1 MTAEPELITLSGI
14 EQSFPGVK
22 ALQNVDFHLRK
33 GEVHALLGENGAGKS
48 TLLSILAGIRQ
59 PDSGEI
65 HMNGEKVVFRCPAD
79 SQNAGVHLIHQEL
92 QLIPMLTAVQNM
104 FLAHEQ
110 RKLRWFKDS
119 AAMRRKASE
128 LLKPFKVD
136 INLDVPVSHISVAQ
150 RQLVEIARAM
160 LGNASVIAM
169 DEPTSSLSP
178 GECENLFR
186 IIDDMKRQ
194 GKGVIYVSHRLNE
207 LMRVSDRITILK
219 DGQYVATVN
228 TKETNTE
235 ELIRLMV
242 GRDLKVEERV
252 SSATDEVALE
262 ASNLSWKD
270 MVKDVSFT
278 LHKGEIL
285 GVAGLVGAGR
295 SECMRLVAGLEKPET
310 GSLRLRGRDIAFSSP
325 REAIRAGIG
334 MLPEDR
340 KRQGIVKWMSV
351 IQNASLPVLNKYA
364 KPFIRESRR
373 ASDVGRFAKAV
384 NLSPPDVRRAIGKFS
399 GGNQQK
405 GILIKW
411 LCAESSI
418 LIFDEPT
425 RGIDV
430 GAKGE
435 IYDLM
440 RTLADRGASIIL
452 VSSELPE
459 ILRMSDKVMVMRGGE
474 RTAILDNN
482 GLTEED
488 IMKYAAFSGEKE

>member
-22 ALQNVDFHLRK
+22 ALQGVDFHLRK

-65 HMNGEKVVFRCPAD
+65 RMNGQKVVFRSPAE
-79 SQNAGVHLIHQEL
+79 SQHSGVHLIHQEL
-92 QLIPMLTAVQNM
+92 QLIPMLTAVQNI
-104 FLAHEQ
+104 FLSHEL
-110 RKLRWFKDS
+110 KKFRWFKDS
-119 AAMRRKASE
+119 ASMRKIAAD
-128 LLKPFKVD
+128 LLKPFNVD

-186 IIDDMKRQ
+186 IIDEMKQQ

-207 LMRVSDRITILK
+207 LLRVSDRITILK
-219 DGQYVATVN
+219 DGQYVTTVN
-228 TKETNTE
+228 TAETNTD

-242 GRDLKVEERV
+242 GRDIKPEARR
-252 SSATDEVALE
+252 SSVTDEVVLE
-262 ASNLSWKD
+262 ANNLSWKD
-270 MVKDVSFT
+270 MVKDVSFS

-295 SECMRLVAGLEKPET
+295 SECMRLVAGLEKPDKGNLKLNNKPIT
-310 GSLRLRGRDIAFSSP
+310 FSSP

-340 KRQGIVKWMSV
+340 KRQGIIKLMSV
-351 IQNASLPVLNKYA
+351 IQNASLPVLKKYA
-364 KPFIRESRR
+364 KPLIRESRR
-373 ASDVGRFAKAV
+373 ATDVGRFAKAV
-384 NLSPPDVRRAIGKFS
+384 NLSPPDVRREIGKFS

-411 LCAESSI
+411 LCAGSSI
-418 LIFDEPT
+418 LVFDEPT

-440 RTLADRGASIIL
+440 RTLADRGVSIIL

-459 ILRMSDKVMVMRGGE
+459 ILRMSDRVMVMRGGE
-474 RTAILDNN
+474 RTAMLDNDN
-482 GLTEED
+482 LTEEE
-488 IMKYAAFSGEKE
+488 IMKYAAFSGRKG

>member
-1 MTAEPELITLSGI
+1 MAAEPELITLAGI

-22 ALQNVDFHLRK
+22 ALQGVDFHLRK

-59 PDSGEI
+59 PDGGEI
-65 HMNGEKVVFRCPAD
+65 FMNGRKVAFHSPAE
-79 SQNAGVHLIHQEL
+79 SQRSGVHLIHQEL
-92 QLIPMLTAVQNM
+92 QLIPMLNAVQNI
-104 FLAHEQ
+104 FLSREM
-110 RKLRWFKDS
+110 RKFRWFKDS
-119 AAMRRKASE
+119 AAMRRIAAD
-128 LLKPFKVD
+128 LLKPFQVD
-136 INLDVPVSHISVAQ
+136 IDLGVPVSQISVAQ

-186 IIDDMKRQ
+186 VIAAMKQQ

-207 LMRVSDRITILK
+207 LLRVADRITILK

-228 TKETNTE
+228 TADTSTD

-242 GRDLKVEERV
+242 GRDIKTEARR
-252 SSATDEVALE
+252 SSATGEVVLE
-262 ASNLSWKD
+262 ACNLSWKD
-270 MVKDVSFT
+270 MVKNVSFT
-278 LHKGEIL
+278 LRKGEIL

-295 SECMRLVAGLEKPET
+295 SECMRLVAGLEKPDS
-310 GSLRLRGRDIAFSSP
+310 GVLRLRSAAVTFCSA

-340 KRQGIVKWMSV
+340 KRQGIIKLMSV
-351 IQNASLPVLNKYA
+351 MQNATLPVLRKYA
-364 KPFIRESRR
+364 RPFIRESQR
-373 ASDVGRFAKAV
+373 AADVGRFARAV
-384 NLSPPDVRRAIGKFS
+384 NLSPPDIRRDIGKFS

-411 LCAESSI
+411 LCAGSSI

-435 IYDLM
+435 IYALM
-440 RTLADRGASIIL
+440 RTLVERGVSIIL

-459 ILRMSDKVMVMRGGE
+459 ILRMSDRVMVMRSGE
-474 RTAILDNN
+474 LTAMLDND

-488 IMKYAAFSGEKE
+488 VMTYAALTGEKG